1 MLAWQIFYRL
11 SYLPS
16 SLGFQQFLEPLIPA
30 GIGKL
35 ASHKNEHVMA
45 CEIYPTPKTTQL
57 MFLNMLKLPNGFILD
72 DSTRKDHI
80 LLLTAAE
87 TQNRCWVMKG
97 RLVPSSQ
104 GSPQGSR
111 SDKLLRPLTFSS
123 PRQNTP
129 HHTATLTNKR
139 NQWSGH
145 RLSSPHLV
153 RKSQVDYVRTQQ
165 QPLLRAWKQL

>member
-16 SLGFQQFLEPLIPA
+16 SLGFQQFLEPLISA

-35 ASHKNEHVMA
+35 ASHKNEHVVA

-72 DSTRKDHI
+72 DSTLKDHI

-87 TQNRCWVMKG
+87 TQNRCWMMMLG
-97 RLVPSSQ
+97 DEGTPPPISST
-104 GSPQGSR
+104 GL
-111 SDKLLRPLTFSS
+111 K
-123 PRQNTP
+123 
-129 HHTATLTNKR
+129 K
-139 NQWSGH
+139 
-145 RLSSPHLV
+145 
-153 RKSQVDYVRTQQ
+153 
-165 QPLLRAWKQL
+165 